1 MGAATVAV
9 AALSRAHPQ
18 QLTRNPNLHTS
29 IPDRHLMLP
38 TERQRRTL
46 HHPSSHPLVN
56 PKSHLITKISAIR
69 GSDYSQPTATS
80 PNNQPVIA
88 KIPHKIP
95 LIPVQTT
102 TTSPS
107 PPPHQLKP
115 QRNRHQRHQHIA
127 PDLPKKRIG
136 HHHRL
141 QQPHTKAPRP
151 VQQLQ
156 QQGEPDQKAA
166 AKITTQATNDS
177 NSCSSPH
184 CPNKATKLSP
194 PPPTYPIRRYSTRRH
209 PTEHVRKT
217 PRSRQHR
224 HPTNNHNDTAPRSIP
239 TLATRKD
246 GFQTCPYK
254 INNHPGS
261 TNTPT
266 PAQHQTTTN
275 NPTHPLIP
283 KTCPGL
289 EPGSQFR
296 QPPPTN
302 QHTHLRRKPNNHHP
316 NILSILSIHVKTL
329 RTPRSNNIRANMKD
343 EFKFIAAPTGAD
355 NPPPG
360 GQRPSG

>member
-1 MGAATVAV
+1 MDR
-9 AALSRAHPQ
+9 LSRTFETAHLDI
-18 QLTRNPNLHTS
+18 QLSASFL
-29 IPDRHLMLP
+29 LP
-38 TERQRRTL
+38 TERSTPHRISNLLATPWSTPDHYLRLNEHSAHSAVHPIHIPRRRQNQQ
-46 HHPSSHPLVN
+46 S
-56 PKSHLITKISAIR
+56 
-69 GSDYSQPTATS
+69 PTA
-80 PNNQPVIA
+80 VIA

-95 LIPVQTT
+95 LIPVRTT

-107 PPPHQLKP
+107 PAPQQLKP
-115 QRNRHQRHQHIA
+115 QRNRNQRHKHTV
-127 PDLPKKRIG
+127 PNLPRRRIG

-329 RTPRSNNIRANMKD
+329 RTPRSKQH
-343 EFKFIAAPTGAD
+343 PC
-355 NPPPG
+355 
-360 GQRPSG
+360 